1 MTDAAE
7 LITEDS
13 RQFLTFILADEE
25 YAVDIL
31 RVQEIRGWMP
41 VTRIPNAPSYMKG
54 VLNLRGAII
63 PVVDLRAR
71 FGLETRDYGPTT
83 VVVVVWVNTGQ
94 KQRCIGLVVD
104 AVAET
109 YTIPISEIRGAPMM
123 GSGIDPAYIEGL
135 ATVDEKMVILM
146 DIDYLLNTGDLE
158 CEAADHAPAESA

>member
-7 LITEDS
+7 VLSEEN

-41 VTRIPNAPSYMKG
+41 VTRIPNAPVYMKG

-63 PVVDLRAR
+63 PIIDLRNR
-71 FGLETRDYGPTT
+71 FGLESKDYGPTT
-83 VVVVVWVNTGQ
+83 VVVVVWVNTGER
-94 KQRCIGLVVD
+94 QRCIGLVVD

-109 YTIPISEIRGAPMM
+109 YSIPAEEIRSAPNM
-123 GSGIDPAYIEGL
+123 GGGIDPAYIEGL
-135 ATVDEKMVILM
+135 ATIDDKMVIFL
-146 DIDYLLNTGDLE
+146 DIDFLMNSGDLSV
-158 CEAADHAPAESA
+158 DESANASTE